1 MKKHWILWVAVTLL
15 CGCGPQDEK
24 EKHQSSR
31 NNVVNVKSQIKE
43 IETENSVLIGRT
55 SRAFYTEDYLIIK
68 DYEAWEGAIHLF
80 DKKDFHHIASA
91 GTKGEGPD
99 ELTNMGQVF
108 ADESRKKLYVADYG
122 KNKILSYDMDSIIA
136 MPDRYRHQL
145 KAHIKETQFP
155 NQVVYIHDTLSY
167 CTVIVPT
174 SSQTFDQMIGKWNMM
189 TGKIQVIGETHP
201 DTRKKRSKI
210 AVSMDKKMLVE
221 AYYNYDLMNI
231 SDLDGN
237 IQCYI
242 YGPDWTTQGLQ
253 TFGDVM
259 ITPNH
264 ILVEYSGEEWAT
276 AKSRKIH
283 VFDLKGNYQKTLD
296 IGYAIT
302 SCCYDVTHHRLFMIF
317 DDEIQFG
324 YLDLEGLV

>member
-1 MKKHWILWVAVTLL
+1 MKKHWILSVVVALL
-15 CGCGPQDEK
+15 CACNPQDDI

-31 NNVVNVKSQIKE
+31 SNIVNVKNLIQE
-43 IETENSVLIGRT
+43 IDTENSVLIGRN
-55 SRAFYTEDYLIIK
+55 SRAFYTEDFLIIK
-68 DYEAWEGAIHLF
+68 DSEAWEGAIHLF
-80 DKKDFHHIASA
+80 DKKDFHHITSA
-91 GTKGEGPD
+91 GQKGEGPN

-108 ADESRKKLYVADYG
+108 ADENRKKLYVTDYG
-122 KNKILSYDMDSIIA
+122 KNKILSYDMDSIIS
-136 MPDRYRHQL
+136 MPETYRHQL
-145 KAHIKETQFP
+145 KAKIKDTQFP
-155 NQVVYIHDTLSY
+155 NQIIYINDTLCY

-174 SSQTFDQMIGKWNMM
+174 SFQTFDQMIGKWNMM
-189 TGKIQVIGETHP
+189 TGEIQIIGETHP
-201 DTRKKRSKI
+201 DTHKKRSLI
-210 AVSMDKKMLVE
+210 AVSMEKEMLVE

-242 YGPDWTTQGLQ
+242 YGADWTNNGLM

-259 ITPNH
+259 ITPEH
-264 ILVEYSGEEWAT
+264 ILVEYSGEEWTIAQS
-276 AKSRKIH
+276 KKIH

-302 SCCYDVTHHRLFMIF
+302 HCCYDTTHHRLFMIF

-324 YLDLEGLV
+324 YLDLKGVI